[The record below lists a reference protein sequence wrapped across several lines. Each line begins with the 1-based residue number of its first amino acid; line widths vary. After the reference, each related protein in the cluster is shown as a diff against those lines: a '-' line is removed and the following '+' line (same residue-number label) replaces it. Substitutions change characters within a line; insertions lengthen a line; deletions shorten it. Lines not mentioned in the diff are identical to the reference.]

1 MSVKNGYCMTQ
12 SEFIRFIKQS
22 FYRTKFSV
30 PDSSEI
36 EAIVGMNNEEFTKHL
51 ERTFVERYG
60 ISTEKYLDYFEYRKL
75 CIDHIAP
82 LRLAKTRED
91 VIRLCR
97 YSNFQLLLSRDNS
110 AKEHG
115 IDISKD
121 HADPKG
127 LLERLERIKEE
138 ILEVD
143 KMMRWFDDHKDL

>member
-30 PDSSEI
+30 PDRSEI
-36 EAIVGMNNEEFTKHL
+36 EAIVGMNNEEFTRHL

-60 ISTEKYLDYFEYRKL
+60 ISTEKYLDYFAYRNL

-97 YSNFQLLLSRDNS
+97 YSNFQLLMSRDNS
-110 AKEHG
+110 AKEH
-115 IDISKD
+115 
-121 HADPKG
+121 
-127 LLERLERIKEE
+127 
-138 ILEVD
+138 
-143 KMMRWFDDHKDL
+143 